1 MELVGMNVEP
11 AVAGLSLG
19 VRAPVGDKR
28 SGNTASLADE
38 RMDGSSTSAVLSTVE
53 ACDVGVGVCR
63 ARLGTINDGV
73 DENAATSVGDA
84 KVRAHSKAV
93 DFMIVRRWWTMIAY
107 KTLRLMQYCKLM
119 NRRLSPITHGNAI
132 AIAIDDMAG
141 WMES

>member
-19 VRAPVGDKR
+19 VRRAPVGDKR

-38 RMDGSSTSAVLSTVE
+38 RMDGSGASAVLSTVE

-63 ARLGTINDGV
+63 ARLDTINDGV

-107 KTLRLMQYCKLM
+107 NVTVDAILRNNEQ
-119 NRRLSPITHGNAI
+119 RTVTHPHPRQRHCNCN
-132 AIAIDDMAG
+132 
-141 WMES
+141 